1 MDTLKYISKEEIM
14 TLPTY
19 QRKRYLKKLKNYK
32 LRVRRKQRK
41 EEQKREGEKKWQL

>member
-1 MDTLKYISKEEIM
+1 MDTLKYNSKEEIM

-32 LRVRRKQRK
+32 KRVREKQRK
-41 EEQKREGEKKWQL
+41 EEQKKIGKGNY